1 MSFHTSAM
9 NACCSSGVNCRINSH
24 EGADA
29 KSPRDWSPMVRSEA
43 GPTQSSQVA
52 TGCLDILFANSQFR
66 HMLEWE
72 DPTARS
78 DELTKA
84 GTER

>member
-1 MSFHTSAM
+1 MPA
-9 NACCSSGVNCRINSH
+9 
-24 EGADA
+24 
-29 KSPRDWSPMVRSEA
+29 SPRDWNPVVRSEA
-43 GPTQSSQVA
+43 GPTQSSHAA
-52 TGCLDILFANSQFR
+52 TGRLDILFANSQFR
-66 HMLEWE
+66 DMLEWE

>member
-1 MSFHTSAM
+1 LEVTAELIGLPWPKVETAF
-9 NACCSSGVNCRINSH
+9 
-24 EGADA
+24 GAISIKRPCPATTDA
-29 KSPRDWSPMVRSEA
+29 
-43 GPTQSSQVA
+43 SSQVA

-84 GTER
+84 GTEP

>member
-1 MSFHTSAM
+1 MTGLLSQDAEEAEPGKVPVGRTNNDDWRGLS
-9 NACCSSGVNCRINSH
+9 NALG
-24 EGADA
+24 
-29 KSPRDWSPMVRSEA
+29 KA
-43 GPTQSSQVA
+43 GRHVA
-52 TGCLDILFANSQFR
+52 TGRLDILFANSQFTN
-66 HMLEWE
+66 MLEWE

>member
-9 NACCSSGVNCRINSH
+9 NARCSSGVNSRINWH

-29 KSPRDWSPMVRSEA
+29 NDRTGLDAVVRSEA

-78 DELTKA
+78 DELTEA